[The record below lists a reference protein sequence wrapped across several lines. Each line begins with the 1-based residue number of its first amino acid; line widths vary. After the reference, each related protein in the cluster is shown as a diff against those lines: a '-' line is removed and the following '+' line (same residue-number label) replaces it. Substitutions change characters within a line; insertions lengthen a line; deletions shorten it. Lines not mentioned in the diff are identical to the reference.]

1 VRGSL
6 LAWRIW
12 SCSWPTQP
20 VRPIP
25 FITKNYTPS
34 PLAQH
39 MGATD
44 REKHRFAFGPVGP
57 ILFAAKLWIKCR
69 PDQNSAY
76 VEDQEDQC
84 QRVIMKQGAP
94 HKIPLAIA
102 YPSRAT
108 QPASI
113 RSSSRT

>member
-1 VRGSL
+1 M
-6 LAWRIW
+6 AWRIW
-12 SCSWPTQP
+12 SCSWST
-20 VRPIP
+20 RPIRPAP
-25 FITKNYTPS
+25 FIGKNYAPS

-39 MGATD
+39 MSSTD
-44 REKHRFAFGPVGP
+44 REKHRFAFGPVRP
-57 ILFAAKLWIKCR
+57 VLFAAKLWIKCR

-76 VEDQEDQC
+76 VDDQEDLC
-84 QRVIMKQGAP
+84 QRVIMKQGSR

-113 RSSSRT
+113 RSSSRP